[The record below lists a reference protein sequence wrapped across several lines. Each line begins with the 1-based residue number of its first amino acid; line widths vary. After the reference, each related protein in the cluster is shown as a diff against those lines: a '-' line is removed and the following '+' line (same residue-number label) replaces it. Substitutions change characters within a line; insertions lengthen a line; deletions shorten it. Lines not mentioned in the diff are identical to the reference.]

1 MGSEGVTGV
10 ERMAPGMGRLHA
22 FPRRRIR
29 VVVVGGQGAGTRLAA
44 RLAGFASIEL
54 SDVAFE
60 ATDALGLVDAAGP
73 DIVVVDLGL
82 GQALE
87 LIARLRKRLPS
98 VHVVAHVAVASE
110 RLAEAALAAGAE
122 VCAVESVSDAQ
133 LVEALDL
140 LAWHL
145 DADSGDSGEGVPPPL
160 DRSRQAATDAGP
172 GSLAGAQGEGVRDL
186 REELERAHRGHE
198 ALLEALDEGVITV
211 DFEGAVTTANASA
224 ARILGVPR
232 EDLRGRNIF
241 DPTWVALREDGSFWP
256 VDDRPMPRALRTGE
270 AQRGAIYGVRRQDGS
285 VRWVSLR
292 HPAS

>member
-54 SDVAFE
+54 IDVAFE

-87 LIARLRKRLPS
+87 LIAQLRERLPS
-98 VHVVAHVAVASE
+98 VHIVAHLALASE

-122 VCAVESVSDAQ
+122 VCAIESVSDAQ
-133 LVEALDL
+133 LLEALDL
-140 LAWHL
+140 LAW
-145 DADSGDSGEGVPPPL
+145 PL
-160 DRSRQAATDAGP
+160 DGEAADEQSRPGNAADGDRGSEALHTAGRADPDAG
-172 GSLAGAQGEGVRDL
+172 GEDL
-186 REELERAHRGHE
+186 RLQDELDRARRGHE
-198 ALLEALDEGVITV
+198 ALLEALDAGVINV
-211 DFEGAVTTANASA
+211 APNGGRIPANARA
-224 ARILGVPR
+224 ARAR
-232 EDLRGRNIF
+232 
-241 DPTWVALREDGSFWP
+241 
-256 VDDRPMPRALRTGE
+256 
-270 AQRGAIYGVRRQDGS
+270 
-285 VRWVSLR
+285 
-292 HPAS
+292 